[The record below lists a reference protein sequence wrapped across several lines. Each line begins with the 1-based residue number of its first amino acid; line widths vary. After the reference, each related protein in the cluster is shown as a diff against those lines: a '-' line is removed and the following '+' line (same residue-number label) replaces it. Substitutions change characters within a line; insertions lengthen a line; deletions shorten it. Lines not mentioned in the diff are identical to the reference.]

1 MALDRERKNRFLAEC
16 ARPITAKQVVLSLL
30 GSQSMQSL
38 SSSDLMKAAD
48 VFDIEPTSM
57 RMATSRLVKT
67 GVLSSQDRGRYTIG
81 PAGAGLDEVSRD
93 WVKMDQRTIPW
104 DGSWITVHLA
114 HLGRVDRAAVR
125 QRERALVLHGFAKA
139 EHGLWVRPGNLAA
152 PLDDL
157 AKRMISLGLE
167 ASSIFQKSSEIIGE
181 FVTQPHELWDR
192 ETIEAG
198 YESALHA
205 MQKSLSDLDGKNL
218 KDRAEESLRIG
229 SATIRL
235 LTFDPLLPETLVN
248 TTLREEVHHTM
259 LTYDDAGQRAW
270 AGYLSAS

>member
-1 MALDRERKNRFLAEC
+1 MDRERKNRFLAEC

-38 SSSDLMKAAD
+38 SSSDLMKAAY

-67 GVLSSQDRGRYTIG
+67 GILSSPDRGRYTIG

-93 WVKMDQRTIPW
+93 WVKMDQRTTPW
-104 DGSWITVHLA
+104 DGAWITVHLA

-152 PLDDL
+152 PLGDL
-157 AKRMISLGLE
+157 AKRMTSLGLE
-167 ASSIFQKSSEIIGE
+167 ASSIFQKSSEIIGK

-192 ETIEAG
+192 ETIETG

-235 LTFDPLLPETLVN
+235 LTFDPLLPETLIN
-248 TTLREEVHHTM
+248 TALREEVHRTM
-259 LTYDDAGQRAW
+259 LSYDDAGQRAW
-270 AGYLSAS
+270 SDYLSAS